1 MRDLFFYLLFSAS
14 LLTAQAVSVDS
25 TKTGLL
31 QDSVSISDLVQRQIE
46 KAKESRS
53 QQIVANVSEAG
64 INFGPARD
72 LPQPWNYRII
82 NFYKTLPLQLQIFFA
97 ASFLILFTI
106 SIRRAVYMIKRRSSR
121 ALKSKITMLR
131 EEKVVSKTDS
141 KLNKTRKKLLSSKL
155 ISNVPDS
162 RISKMAKGLNIA
174 TGELQLASR
183 LKLFEIGEM

>member
-25 TKTGLL
+25 TKIGLS

-64 INFGPARD
+64 IDFGPAKSLHR
-72 LPQPWNYRII
+72 PWNYRII
-82 NFYKTLPLQLQIFFA
+82 NFYKTLPLQLQIFFT
-97 ASFLILFTI
+97 ASFLILFVI
-106 SIRRAVYMIKRRSSR
+106 SIRRAVHMIKRRSSR
-121 ALKSKITMLR
+121 TLKSKITMLR

-155 ISNVPDS
+155 IFNVPD
-162 RISKMAKGLNIA
+162 RHISKMAKGLNIA

-183 LKLFEIGEM
+183 LKLFEIGKM